1 MTETET
7 SSRRTSPELRQQ
19 KPVIVGFDGS
29 DDARRAVQWASR
41 YAAAAGLRLVVA
53 HCWVWPLFTQNLGP
67 VPNVEDSGLQREAE
81 KTVAEGLALAQQTEP
96 DIHADV
102 QLVAGFP
109 SEVLSRLSTEASLVV
124 TGTRGL
130 GGFTGLLVGSVS
142 LHLAASASCP
152 IAVIRD
158 EHLGQGDVLVGVDG
172 SPESDR
178 AVPVAVDL
186 ARMQKAR
193 LQILHV
199 RPYGRNVS
207 TRLEDPETDPV
218 IQQAMGLLPDDGDL
232 TLSAASL
239 SDPSVPGV
247 IVHHAR
253 GTACVVLGAKGRNTV
268 GARLGSAVHAVLHHA
283 KGNVIVVR

>member
-1 MTETET
+1 M
-7 SSRRTSPELRQQ
+7 SGGRPGVGGAHQ

-29 DDARRAVQWASR
+29 EDSRRAVQWAAR
-41 YAAAAGLRLVVA
+41 HAVAAGLSLVVA

-67 VPNVEDSGLQREAE
+67 VTYVEDSGLQREAE
-81 KTVAEGLALAQQTEP
+81 KTAAEGLELALQTEP
-96 DIHADV
+96 DVDASV
-102 QLVAGFP
+102 RLVAGFP
-109 SEVLSRLSTEASLVV
+109 SEMLTRLSTEASLVV

-130 GGFTGLLVGSVS
+130 GGFAGLLVGSVS

-158 EHLGQGDVLVGVDG
+158 EHAGQGDVLVGVDG
-172 SPESDR
+172 SPESER
-178 AVPVAVDL
+178 AVLTAVEL
-186 ARMQKAR
+186 ART
-193 LQILHV
+193 LQTSLRVLHV
-199 RPYGRNVS
+199 RAYGRNVPA
-207 TRLEDPETDPV
+207 RLDEPSEDPI
-218 IQQAMGLLPDDGDL
+218 IQQALGLLPPDSDL
-232 TLSAASL
+232 GVTVESL

-253 GTACVVLGAKGRNTV
+253 GSACVVLGAKGRNTI